1 MKKLFIVFLLALSI
15 VLFCACNQTGQY
27 LIFGTFAEVDLS
39 GSGSGDAVDEIEKVL
54 AKVENLMSTAKEG
67 SDVYRINEAEA
78 GESVKVDKM
87 TMEVLLECKTAREL
101 SGGTFDPTVYP
112 LVKLWQFAADNYIG
126 EISSLPTEAEIAE
139 ALSHVGFDKII
150 LDEENL
156 TVTKTDSLTKIDLG
170 GVAKGYAL
178 KKCYQTSSS
187 LKGVINV
194 GGNIAAVG
202 KDLTIGVKNPRG
214 SGYVGTFTLK
224 SGYSVSTSGDYERYY
239 EYNGV
244 RYCHII
250 SPLSGMAL
258 SANSGQELCSVSI
271 ISNSFALCDA
281 LSTAVMLLG
290 KDAGIELIKKTG
302 VGAVLID
309 LNQKVTAVNLS
320 FSLK

>member
-1 MKKLFIVFLLALSI
+1 MDL
-15 VLFCACNQTGQY
+15 TGA
-27 LIFGTFAEVDLS
+27 GSDDAAE
-39 GSGSGDAVDEIEKVL
+39 GIEKVL
-54 AKVENLMSTAKEG
+54 TQIEDLMSVASDG

-78 GESVKVDKM
+78 GESVKVGKM
-87 TMEVLLECKTAREL
+87 TMEVLLESKKAYEL
-101 SGGTFDPTVYP
+101 TGGQFDPTVYP
-112 LVKLWQFAADNYIG
+112 LVRLWQFAADNYIG
-126 EISSLPTEAEIAE
+126 EISSLPTEADIAE
-139 ALSHVGFDKII
+139 ALSHVGFDNII

-178 KKCYQTSSS
+178 GKCYSLCSS

-239 EYNGV
+239 EVDGV
-244 RYCHII
+244 RYCHIV
-250 SPLSGMAL
+250 SPLNGRAL
-258 SANSGQELCSVSI
+258 STESGQQLCSVSI
-271 ISNSFALCDA
+271 ISKSFALCDA

-290 KDAGIELIKKTG
+290 KERGIELIEKAG

-309 LNQKVTAVNLS
+309 LNQEVTAVNLS

>member
-126 EISSLPTEAEIAE
+126 EISSLPTETEIAE
-139 ALSHVGFDKII
+139 ARSHVGFDKII

-156 TVTKTDSLTKIDLG
+156 TVTKTDSLTMIDLG

-178 KKCYQTSSS
+178 KKCYQISSS

-224 SGYSVSTSGDYERYY
+224 SGYSVSERYY
-239 EYNGV
+239 EYDGV
-244 RYCHII
+244 RYSHII

-258 SANSGQELCSVSI
+258 SVNSGQELCSVSI
-271 ISNSFALCDA
+271 ISNNFALCDA

-290 KDAGIELIKKTG
+290 KKAGIQLIEQAG

>member
-1 MKKLFIVFLLALSI
+1 MDL
-15 VLFCACNQTGQY
+15 TGA
-27 LIFGTFAEVDLS
+27 GSDDAAE
-39 GSGSGDAVDEIEKVL
+39 GIEKVL
-54 AKVENLMSTAKEG
+54 TQIEDLMSVASDG
-67 SDVYRINEAEA
+67 SDVYRINKAVA
-78 GESVKVDKM
+78 GESVKVGKM
-87 TMEVLLECKTAREL
+87 TMEVLLESKKAYEL
-101 SGGTFDPTVYP
+101 TGGQFDPTVYP
-112 LVKLWQFAADNYIG
+112 LVRLWQFAADNYIG
-126 EISSLPTEAEIAE
+126 EISSLPTEADIAE
-139 ALSHVGFDKII
+139 ALSHVGFDNII

-178 KKCYQTSSS
+178 GKCYSLCSS

-239 EYNGV
+239 EVDGV
-244 RYCHII
+244 RYCHIV
-250 SPLSGMAL
+250 SPLNGRAL
-258 SANSGQELCSVSI
+258 STESGQQLCSVSI
-271 ISNSFALCDA
+271 ISKSFALCDA

>member
-27 LIFGTFAEVDLS
+27 LIFGTFAEADLT
-39 GSGSGDAVDEIEKVL
+39 GSGSGDAVEKIEKVL
-54 AKVENLMSTAKEG
+54 TEVENLMSTDKED
-67 SDVYRINEAEA
+67 SDVYKINKAVA
-78 GESVKVDKM
+78 GESVKVGKM
-87 TMEVLLECKTAREL
+87 TMEVLLESKKAYEL
-101 SGGTFDPTVYP
+101 TGGQFDPTVYP
-112 LVKLWQFAADNYIG
+112 LVRLWQFAADNYIG
-126 EISSLPTEAEIAE
+126 EISSLPTEADIAE
-139 ALSHVGFDKII
+139 ALSHVGFDNII

-156 TVTKTDSLTKIDLG
+156 TVTKTDSLAMIDLG

-178 KKCYQTSSS
+178 NKCYLLSSF
-187 LKGVINV
+187 LEGVINV

-239 EYNGV
+239 LLDGV

-250 SPLSGMAL
+250 SPLSGQAL
-258 SANSGQELCSVSI
+258 STANGQELCSVSI
-271 ISNSFALCDA
+271 ISKSFALCDA